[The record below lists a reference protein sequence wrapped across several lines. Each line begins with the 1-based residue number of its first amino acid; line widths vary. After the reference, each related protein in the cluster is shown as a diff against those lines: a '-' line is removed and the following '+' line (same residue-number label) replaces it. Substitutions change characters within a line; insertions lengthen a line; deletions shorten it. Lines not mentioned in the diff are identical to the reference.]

1 MKMIL
6 GGKHVASNNSEVIE
20 VYNLATGEFADTVP
34 SATSQ
39 DVERALEIARE
50 GKDIWS
56 KVPFEKEVRNTVSLP
71 ICSSML
77 RIVLRSHWLRKR
89 ERFFPMRWVRLVT
102 EAFSEVMAEKMRH
115 TYEQVLP
122 HDTDLVI
129 VRHDPLGVVACLV
142 PFQFSYELYAHK
154 VVSA

>member
-1 MKMIL
+1 MIL

-20 VYNLATGEFADTVP
+20 VYNLATGELVDTVP

-39 DVERALEIARE
+39 DVERALEIACE

-56 KVPFEKEVRNTVSLP
+56 AVPFEKRYEILCQAADMLLDAKDSLAVTLVKETGKIFSDALGEVNTAVA
-71 ICSSML
+71 IF
-77 RIVLRSHWLRKR
+77 RGY
-89 ERFFPMRWVRLVT
+89 
-102 EAFSEVMAEKMRH
+102 AEKMRH

-142 PFQFSYELYAHK
+142 PFNFPIELYAHK